1 MSIRRGVFFLLVA
14 LFAFTFAGMSE
25 ALTIRVAGQN
35 PIEHQNSVQM
45 ENFKKIIE
53 EKTGGKIKV
62 KTYPAGQL
70 GDYVLVYE
78 EISKG
83 TIDLAL
89 ISIPPQ
95 FDPRQ
100 QIYFTPYLVSGWD
113 ELGKLFDP
121 KGWLYSQV
129 AGFHKKM
136 DIKFLGFFMDGLSGL
151 GLTKEPKA
159 PFDPTVKKG
168 VLCRIPNMEI
178 CKVTMDNMG
187 YNTVSVP
194 YGDLYTA
201 LQTGVAE
208 GWYGGSAVHSYLGFR
223 DVIKHYYPL
232 NIYAESEQWVMN
244 EKLWNSL
251 SPADQKLI
259 GSTIAEINKNSIK
272 IAEKEE
278 LMYQKKLAEAGIK
291 VHSVSAKDL
300 QKTIDHVRKTVW
312 PKLDKILGKELTE
325 ALMKEYTSK

>member
-1 MSIRRGVFFLLVA
+1 MRMRKMVFVMLVA
-14 LFAFTFAGMSE
+14 LFAFAFAGMSE
-25 ALTIRVAGQN
+25 ALTIRLAGQN
-35 PIEHQNSVQM
+35 PMEHQNSIQM

-53 EKTGGKIKV
+53 EKTGGKINV

-78 EISKG
+78 EVSKG
-83 TIDLAL
+83 TIDMAL

-95 FDPRQ
+95 FDARQ
-100 QIYFTPYLVSGWD
+100 QIYFTPYLVSGWN
-113 ELGKLFDP
+113 ELEKLFDP
-121 KGWLYSQV
+121 KGWLYGQV
-129 AGFHKKM
+129 GSFHKKM

-159 PFDPTVKKG
+159 PLDPTVKKG

-178 CKVTMDNMG
+178 CKVTIDNMG

-223 DVIKHYYPL
+223 DVVKHYYPM

-244 EKLWNSL
+244 EKLWKSL
-251 SPADQKLI
+251 TPDQQKLI
-259 GSTIAEINKNSIK
+259 ESTIAQINKNSIK

-278 LMYQKKLAEAGIK
+278 LMYQKKMAEAGIK
-291 VHSVSAKDL
+291 VHPISAKEL
-300 QKTIDHVRKTVW
+300 QKTIAHVRKTVW

-325 ALMKEYTSK
+325 ALIKEYASK